1 MGIRRKSKS
10 RGKHIRRR
18 QSKRGGMEQE
28 EQTSGFKRD
37 RGEEGK
43 EERNVAQRV
52 EEAFEQPEVQ
62 QALAVINE
70 QAPVEQMVVVEER
83 PLNIGVVNEST
94 NENILERTMH
104 NMDLLLTASSAVLT
118 RMRERATE
126 GLNAVAQVDYPR
138 ICAQTLVPIIS
149 VGGLIAIGNSDTL
162 TTTLNSALTV
172 SRGAFDLVWQILSNA
187 GGFVGLTATSLGRIL
202 GAGGRDAA
210 NSYRLTMAGI
220 NMMTNLLLRMVP
232 EGQRTTAMAGTAAL
246 AAAAV
251 TSCVYDER
259 AREIVTGAVNEFMT
273 ELGNANPLQYLTMG
287 HPDLIPVAEIEAQ
300 QQEALAVQEQA
311 IELQTEEDRQIALTA
326 MNTALQQLN
335 QLVQTVAEIKGT
347 SPQQIRREL
356 QDTFNTN
363 LARFEEMSD
372 ALMREPETIRLLQQI
387 IVRRGEGRVATQTD
401 LYSDVTRTAN
411 SGLGP
416 RRDTIGGYRRRTRKS
431 GKRRRRQT
439 HKRRR
444 HRK

>member
-18 QSKRGGMEQE
+18 QSKRGGMEE
-28 EQTSGFKRD
+28 DKQTSRTKRE
-37 RGEEGK
+37 REEEGEEG
-43 EERNVAQRV
+43 ERNVAQRV

-62 QALAVINE
+62 QALAVIAE
-70 QAPVEQMVVVEER
+70 EAPVEQMVVVEER

-126 GLNAVAQVDYPR
+126 GLNAAAQVDYPR
-138 ICAQTLVPIIS
+138 ICAQALVPIIS

-162 TTTLNSALTV
+162 TTTLNSAFTV
-172 SRGAFDLVWQILSNA
+172 SRGAFDLVWQILSNT

-251 TSCVYDER
+251 TTCVYDER

-311 IELQTEEDRQIALTA
+311 LEVQTEEDRQRALTA

-335 QLVQTVAEIKGT
+335 DLVVEVARINRTTPE
-347 SPQQIRREL
+347 QIRREL

-387 IVRRGEGRVATQTD
+387 IDRRGEGRGATQTD
-401 LYSDVTRTAN
+401 TY
-411 SGLGP
+411 GLP
-416 RRDTIGGYRRRTRKS
+416 DRPPSPDNESAPFGGYRRRTRKS